1 MIKME
6 KENIRTKGLAGY
18 RDMSTS
24 LGEEQ
29 ISREP
34 EQNARPI
41 TYRVRDKKRPV
52 VGVLVTALAVGAA
65 IAYTIGYIHWA
76 TEGSREY
83 ERSIRQSQIEE
94 VFDGKELNENGGLR
108 K

>member
-1 MIKME
+1 ME
-6 KENIRTKGLAGY
+6 KENIRTEGLAGY

-29 ISREP
+29 ISRET
-34 EQNARPI
+34 EQYPKSI
-41 TYRVRDKKRPV
+41 TYRVRDRKRPILGAV
-52 VGVLVTALAVGAA
+52 VTALAVGAA

-83 ERSIRQSQIEE
+83 ERSMRQSQIEE